1 MQTQPLADLCNAAWR
16 QKWAAL
22 TNGNAHLLSFPSVH
36 CSIAPLIA
44 QLHRSSLC
52 RTLPAVI
59 ASLGGAQMEVWVA
72 GDQHF
77 KCWLKSSPPAV
88 GRIKPQLLLRV
99 SWCSDAV
106 ILVRYGIGKEINT
119 DGWLF
124 LWKGCSTYFEEG
136 NGVQART
143 ICPRCSSNF
152 FHPVW
157 TPARNLKAKAIE
169 PSTLHKSLPLYDLLI
184 AVTWLVFRCV
194 S

>member
-52 RTLPAVI
+52 RTLSAVI

-88 GRIKPQLLLRV
+88 GRIKPQLLLRM
-99 SWCSDAV
+99 SWCSDA
-106 ILVRYGIGKEINT
+106 RYGIGKEINT

-143 ICPRCSSNF
+143 ICRRCIANF

-169 PSTLHKSLPLYDLLI
+169 PSTLHKSQVATLWFVNCSHL
-184 AVTWLVFRCV
+184 TCFQMC
-194 S
+194 